1 MKKNDMIKTLQSLK
15 GNPDILLWN
24 GMVCDYMHIGQM
36 VEVHLFKMTLSYYL
50 ECCRMEQCLKL
61 NDANYQHSEQR
72 IEYLKKMYKK
82 VISWEESEYIT
93 LEDVKAGKYT
103 VKKAFMID
111 AKLRGKTSMD
121 RAGPSVY

>member
-1 MKKNDMIKTLQSLK
+1 MKKNDLIKKLQSLK

-24 GMVCDYMHIGQM
+24 GMVCDYMHVGQM
-36 VEVHLFKMTLSYYL
+36 VEVYLFKMTLSYYL
-50 ECCRMEQCLKL
+50 ECCRMEQCLNL

-93 LEDVKAGKYT
+93 LEDVRAGKYT
-103 VKKAFMID
+103 VKKAFMVD
-111 AKLRGKTSMD
+111 AKLRGKISMD
-121 RAGPSVY
+121 RAGSTVY